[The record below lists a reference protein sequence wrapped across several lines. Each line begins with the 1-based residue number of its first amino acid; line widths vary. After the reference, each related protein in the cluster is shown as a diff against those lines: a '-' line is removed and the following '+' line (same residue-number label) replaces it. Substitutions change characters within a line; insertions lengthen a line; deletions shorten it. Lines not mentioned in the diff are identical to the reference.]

1 MSKRK
6 PLIGSILDGGRQGQD
21 RTAPAQDEAAD
32 DVRLLK
38 EISLQVER
46 EKIFGSFDA
55 TRPGEHVHRP
65 TVDSDDV
72 HEGRKKRPAPRYNKL
87 LKEAERAALQKPLTP
102 KKYQQL
108 VKEHLEILPLVRKTM
123 DKKATR

>member
-6 PLIGSILDGGRQGQD
+6 PLIGSILDGGRKDGD
-21 RTAPAQDEAAD
+21 RTAPANDETTD

-38 EISLQVER
+38 EISRQVER

-65 TVDSDDV
+65 TVDIDDV
-72 HEGRKKRPAPRYNKL
+72 YKGAKKRPAPRHNKL

-102 KKYQQL
+102 KRYQQL
-108 VKEHLEILPLVRKTM
+108 MKEHLEILPLVRKTM
-123 DKKATR
+123 DKKAIR